1 MPSRRRRA
9 AARDDANEEEDVDD
23 DELSVELETK
33 FAATCLFSI
42 LRACALLKTRWCITT
57 TTKTTRDDDDDDD
70 DDENDD
76 DESALF
82 FSPLL
87 FFWEVCALRR
97 RTRTRIQRHHR
108 VLLQRTRSITAS
120 ASAKPP
126 WRMQP
131 AAETRRINAPRS
143 ATRTTARAR
152 TR

>member
-1 MPSRRRRA
+1 MTVVVDAISPQESSRTRRR
-9 AARDDANEEEDVDD
+9 EEDAVDD

-42 LRACALLKTRWCITT
+42 LRAFCALLKTRWCITT

-87 FFWEVCALRR
+87 LFFGKFAL
-97 RTRTRIQRHHR
+97 
-108 VLLQRTRSITAS
+108 
-120 ASAKPP
+120 
-126 WRMQP
+126 
-131 AAETRRINAPRS
+131 
-143 ATRTTARAR
+143 
-152 TR
+152 